1 MKINNTWKDNN
12 EADNFVCLISIIFYP
27 KNNSSSYDSYDSFD
41 AMKNSTTLFTLTVSS
56 EQNEKS
62 LIELSPN
69 IGYTTLLSL
78 KQQKFDLYDIKP
90 NNPNN
95 NILIIELYNCKGNI
109 KYMLSESVTKEGGTK
124 EQESNSYQIDNYKGK
139 KILTTKV
146 NAGVNHYLK
155 VFVDPKEIDNN
166 SNLTD
171 VMYMV
176 KYYSGN
182 AEDMFSYVPFKG
194 GTF

>member
-1 MKINNTWKDNN
+1 
-12 EADNFVCLISIIFYP
+12 
-27 KNNSSSYDSYDSFD
+27 
-41 AMKNSTTLFTLTVSS
+41 
-56 EQNEKS
+56 
-62 LIELSPN
+62 
-69 IGYTTLLSL
+69 
-78 KQQKFDLYDIKP
+78 
-90 NNPNN
+90 
-95 NILIIELYNCKGNI
+95 
-109 KYMLSESVTKEGGTK
+109 MLSESVTKEGGTK